1 MRTHRQHGGRAIL
14 TRTSGALDSFVAELG
29 GDVVYERRC
38 VFAVGIR
45 SSCTYERV
53 QPGLS
58 TVLEDG
64 EVPAQERLLGGQ
76 DIHQAGPWAE
86 FEEVS

>member
-1 MRTHRQHGGRAIL
+1 MGNAQSL
-14 TRTSGALDSFVAELG
+14 TRTSGALDSFVVELG

-64 EVPAQERLLGGQ
+64 EVPAQERLPGGQ
-76 DIHQAGPWAE
+76 DIHQAGPRTE
-86 FEEVS
+86 SEEVS

>member
-1 MRTHRQHGGRAIL
+1 MGNAQSL

-38 VFAVGIR
+38 VFVAEINW
-45 SSCTYERV
+45 SCTYERV
-53 QPGLS
+53 QPGLG

-76 DIHQAGPWAE
+76 NVHQARPGAE
-86 FEEVS
+86 SEEVS